1 MRVSRQLLIAAALI
15 VSSATGIAADK
26 RPTGMADGNLYHDSG
41 YGFTIQKYDN
51 WKFGKIDNEDPAKPR
66 LTRCIITQ
74 KSVTYPA
81 EYYDN
86 EDKFSIPVIAVFADT
101 SSLPVD
107 AYAAELADRKSKL
120 ESRKQLI
127 KDFAVLGK
135 GSFVDKAPTT
145 VDGQKAVLL
154 HFRQD
159 YEVQLYNRIK
169 DQYKLKEDAILGDV
183 YVTKRDNN
191 IVIIALS
198 CEREIFRT
206 VNEEAKTMI
215 QSLDLDP
222 PADSSGGDD
231 AGTNGQ

>member
-1 MRVSRQLLIAAALI
+1 MRKSYMLTAVLGFALVVSAAI
-15 VSSATGIAADK
+15 GGEK
-26 RPTGMADGNLYHDSG
+26 RPTGTTDGNLFRDSG
-41 YGFTIQKYDN
+41 YGFTVQKYDN
-51 WKFGKIDNEDPAKPR
+51 WKFGKIDNEETGKPR

-74 KSVTYPA
+74 KSVTYPS

-86 EDKFSIPVIAVFADT
+86 EDKFNIPVIAVFADT

-120 ESRKQLI
+120 ESRKQMI

-135 GSFVDKAPTT
+135 GSFVDQAPTT
-145 VDGQKAVLL
+145 IDGRKAILM

-159 YEVQLYNRIK
+159 YEVQLYNRTK

-183 YVTKRDNN
+183 YLTKRDNVV
-191 IVIIALS
+191 VIIALS

-215 QSLDLDP
+215 LSLDLGP
-222 PADSSGGDD
+222 PADSANGASSG
-231 AGTNGQ
+231 ANGQ